1 MEIKTSQNL
10 FPAFWEIPNP
20 VGIFSLANHPEP
32 SAIKIFK
39 PMPVNGFRHFKK
51 VKKKSGTPVGY
62 IPEQTKSMNK
72 MIGKKEFKIE
82 VVESL
87 HLSLVQFKTEWN
99 GASQI
104 VSMIYEDLA
113 KSYKGSANFFTV
125 DAEKEIHLGK
135 EYGINEIPTILF
147 FKSGKVI
154 DYASGLIPK
163 NVLITK
169 IENALSSS
177 KN

>member
-1 MEIKTSQNL
+1 M
-10 FPAFWEIPNP
+10 
-20 VGIFSLANHPEP
+20 V
-32 SAIKIFK
+32 SAL
-39 PMPVNGFRHFKK
+39 
-51 VKKKSGTPVGY
+51 KKKLKKILARGLAIY
-62 IPEQTKSMNK
+62 CNKTKSMNK
-72 MIGKKEFKIE
+72 VIGKKEFKTE

-87 HLSLVQFKTEWN
+87 HLSIVQFKTDWN

-113 KSYKGSANFFTV
+113 KAYKGSANFFTV
-125 DAEKEIHLGK
+125 DAEEEIHLGK

-154 DYASGLIPK
+154 DYVTGLIPK